1 MPRDYQAKKNNPYR
15 MPRSLYRRV
24 LALIRDYDRMRA
36 EVEELILASPNPEG
50 IKGGGPGDPTARA
63 AERIEKIQTDI
74 RAIDVAL
81 RMMPAEYCAGVF
93 DAIRYYK
100 KFPIDADRSTYARH
114 KQRFVWDVAH
124 NLGLVDQVATPG
136 KKTVL

>member
-1 MPRDYQAKKNNPYR
+1 MPRDYQAWKNNPYLL
-15 MPRSLYRRV
+15 PRSLYRRV

-74 RAIDVAL
+74 RAIEVAF
-81 RMMPAEYCAGVF
+81 RMMPAEYRAGVF
-93 DAIRYYK
+93 DSIRYYQ
-100 KFPIDADRSTYARH
+100 PYPRDADERTYRRH
-114 KQRFVWDVAH
+114 KQKFVHDIAE
-124 NLGLVDQVATPG
+124 NLDWV
-136 KKTVL
+136 

>member
-24 LALIRDYDRMRA
+24 LALIRDYDRMRV

-63 AERIEKIQTDI
+63 AERIERMQSDV
-74 RAIDVAL
+74 RAIEQAL
-81 RMMPAEYCAGVF
+81 KKIPPEYRKGVF
-93 DAIRYYK
+93 NSVRYYRA
-100 KFPIDADRSTYARH
+100 FPVDADRTTYARH
-114 KQRFVWDVAH
+114 KQKFVYFVAK
-124 NLGLVDQVATPG
+124 NLGWM
-136 KKTVL
+136 

>member
-24 LALIRDYDRMRA
+24 LALIRDYDRMRV

-81 RMMPAEYCAGVF
+81 RMMPEEYRAGVF
-93 DAIRYYK
+93 DAIRYYR
-100 KFPIDADRSTYARH
+100 PYPRDADERTYRRH
-114 KQRFVWDVAH
+114 KQKFLHDVAE
-124 NLGLVDQVATPG
+124 NLDWI
-136 KKTVL
+136 

>member
-24 LALIRDYDRMRA
+24 LALIRDYDRMRV

-63 AERIEKIQTDI
+63 AERIERMQSDV
-74 RAIDVAL
+74 RAIEQAL
-81 RMMPAEYCAGVF
+81 KKIPPEYRKGVF
-93 DAIRYYK
+93 NSVRYYRA
-100 KFPIDADRSTYARH
+100 FPVDADRTTYARH
-114 KQRFVWDVAH
+114 KQKFVYFVAE
-124 NLGLVDQVATPG
+124 NLGWM
-136 KKTVL
+136 